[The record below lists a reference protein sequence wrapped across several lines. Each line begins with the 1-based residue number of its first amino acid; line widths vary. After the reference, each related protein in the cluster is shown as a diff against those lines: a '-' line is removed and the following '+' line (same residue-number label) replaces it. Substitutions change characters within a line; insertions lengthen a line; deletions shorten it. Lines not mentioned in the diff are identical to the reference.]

1 MRNLEGASSCLSCF
15 FFVNSFW
22 LSKKKFLCNFFSF
35 QFLHLYSNVHAQSKG
50 PSSDIVPILEEIFF
64 IKLNN
69 CFK

>member
-1 MRNLEGASSCLSCF
+1 MLKLFLFCKFILAEQE
-15 FFVNSFW
+15 
-22 LSKKKFLCNFFSF
+22 KFLCNFFSF

-69 CFK
+69 GFK